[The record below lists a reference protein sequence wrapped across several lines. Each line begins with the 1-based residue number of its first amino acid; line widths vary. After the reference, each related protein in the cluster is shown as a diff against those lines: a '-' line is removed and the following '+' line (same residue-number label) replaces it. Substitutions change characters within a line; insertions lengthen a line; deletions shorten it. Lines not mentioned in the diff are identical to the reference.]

1 MIKKGQFLKLRRYH
15 KDVILRTVLDC
26 LTLKESLKQDKI
38 TL

>member
-26 LTLKESLKQDKI
+26 LDLEGKYKKG
-38 TL
+38 